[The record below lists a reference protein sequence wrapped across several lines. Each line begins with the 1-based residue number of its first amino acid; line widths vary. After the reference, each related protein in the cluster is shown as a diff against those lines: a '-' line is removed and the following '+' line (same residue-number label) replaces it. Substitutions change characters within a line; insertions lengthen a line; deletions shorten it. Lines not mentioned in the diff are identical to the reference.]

1 MTSAPRSPG
10 EEMTMSLSKEEI
22 DSLMRLVGLTKDDEI
37 DCERCL
43 ALVAE
48 FAERELEGR
57 SIAAG
62 LEAVE
67 HHLAVCAECRE
78 EYEAL
83 LRALKTVDKAQEP
96 PPERSP

>member
-1 MTSAPRSPG
+1 
-10 EEMTMSLSKEEI
+10 MSLSKEEI
-22 DSLMRLVGLTKDDEI
+22 DGLMRLVGLTKDDEI

-48 FAERELEGR
+48 FAERELAGR
-57 SIAAG
+57 SIPVG

-67 HHLAVCAECRE
+67 HHLSLCGKCRE

-83 LRALKTVDKAQEP
+83 LQASKAADA
-96 PPERSP
+96 